1 MRPIPVILWLLWAGL
16 SPSVLG
22 AQGALSKDSV
32 PLPSPRIAGPRPM
45 PPALLGAASAP
56 GDLPAAR
63 RDTLPCPQCDPP
75 KTFWMGLG
83 NLMVVQLIPFGVSNF
98 ITNEEWAKVGPQ
110 TWKNNFTYPWQWDDN
125 DFQNNQFAHPY
136 QGSAYYNSGRT
147 NGYDFWASSAWTL
160 GGSLMWEYFFEAWA
174 PAPNDVVNTVVGGI
188 VLGEALNRASHLALD
203 NTAMGSERVWREI
216 GGALLNPIGGFNRLV
231 RGQTHTV
238 SANPPD
244 WRPSAVLALLDLGYR
259 ETLQS
264 VDGAAFD
271 TDATQL
277 NASFLLSYGD
287 PVKDLGR
294 SPFSYFSI
302 RADLAGP
309 SNTGLINQLSARGS
323 LAAWPLG
330 AERRHQLAL
339 SLEYDYFNNPAFE
352 YSGQSAQLGVVT
364 SIGDPGNTWW
374 GQTQVLFNGVILGAV
389 NSDYYQSVEGRD
401 YDYGPGLGAILAGRV
416 VYKNRWQGTVGFTGL
431 WLHTIDGTQSAHY
444 QDALLVE
451 ARYWATRSLGIG
463 AGYAGYTRHSDYSGQ
478 PDVMQSARFL
488 RLFVTNVIPGLPFQ

>member
-1 MRPIPVILWLLWAGL
+1 METVPPAAPTIP
-16 SPSVLG
+16 
-22 AQGALSKDSV
+22 
-32 PLPSPRIAGPRPM
+32 GPRPIS
-45 PPALLGAASAP
+45 PALLGLE
-56 GDLPAAR
+56 GPAAVSVTLPMN
-63 RDTLPCPQCDPP
+63 TLPCPDCRPP
-75 KTFWMGLG
+75 KRFWVALAD
-83 NLMVVQLIPFGVSNF
+83 LLAVQFIPFSVSNF
-98 ITNEEWAKVGPQ
+98 ITKEEWAKVSPQ
-110 TWKNNFTYPWQWDDN
+110 TWENNFTYPWQWDDN

-136 QGSAYYNSGRT
+136 QGSAYFNSART

-188 VLGEALNRASHLALD
+188 VLGEALNRAAHLALD
-203 NTAMGSERVWREI
+203 NTATGSERVWREI
-216 GGALLNPIGGFNRLV
+216 GGALLNPVGGFNRLV

-244 WRPSAVLALLDLGYR
+244 WRPSAVLGLLDLGYR
-259 ETLQS
+259 QTLQS
-264 VDGAAFD
+264 EDGNAFE
-271 TDATQL
+271 TEETQL
-277 NASFLLSYGD
+277 NMAFLLSYGD

-309 SNTGLINQLSARGS
+309 TETGLINQLSARGS

-330 AERRHQLAL
+330 TNRRHQLAL

-364 SIGDPGNTWW
+364 SIGDPGKTWW

-451 ARYWATRSLGIG
+451 ARYWATRRLGVG
-463 AGYAGYTRHSDYSGQ
+463 VGYTGYTRHSDYSGQ
-478 PDVMQSARFL
+478 PDVMQAARFL
-488 RLFVTNVIPGLPFQ
+488 RLFVTNVIPGLPIP